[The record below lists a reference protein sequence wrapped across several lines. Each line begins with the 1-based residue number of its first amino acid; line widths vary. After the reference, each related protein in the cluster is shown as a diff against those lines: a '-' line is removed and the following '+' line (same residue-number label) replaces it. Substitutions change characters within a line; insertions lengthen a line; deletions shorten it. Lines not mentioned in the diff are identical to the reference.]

1 MTFDQET
8 HPRVEFARNALKV
21 VVAQVRFPVSYRL
34 EQAGVLADLQQALS
48 VAYPIGL
55 PRGEEVTIAI
65 GPGGATMNQGRP
77 GPAQFADVSRTR
89 TITIGSDMASFETT
103 AYEDW
108 PTFRAAFGDLLALL
122 EAHVQPAQVDRLGL
136 RFVDELPG
144 DGARTITDWGRL
156 VTADLLGSE
165 SGPARDVRAVRTLQ
179 LVSLDMGGETINL
192 RHGYTRN
199 PGDAGPA
206 SVYLIDT
213 DASAQNVA
221 FDIPDL
227 LARAD
232 RYHDWAWKLFIRSL
246 TDEAKAVL
254 GEAAR

>member
-8 HPRVEFARNALKV
+8 HPRVVFARNALKV

-34 EQAGVLADLQQALS
+34 DEPGVLAELQRALS
-48 VAYPIGL
+48 AAYPIGL
-55 PRGEEVTIAI
+55 PRGEEVTVAI

-89 TITIGSDMASFETT
+89 TVTIGSDMASFETT

-108 PTFRAAFGDLLALL
+108 PTFRVAFGDLLALL
-122 EAHVQPAQVDRLGL
+122 EAHLQPAHVDRLGL

-144 DGARTITDWGRL
+144 DGARMITDWTHL
-156 VTADLLGSE
+156 LTADLLGSE
-165 SGPARDVRAVRTLQ
+165 NSPARDERAVRTLQ
-179 LVSLDMGGETINL
+179 FVSLDMGGDTINL

-199 PGDAGPA
+199 LGDAGPA

-213 DASAQNVA
+213 DVSSQNVPW
-221 FDIPDL
+221 DIPDL
-227 LARAD
+227 LERAD
-232 RYHDWAWKLFIRSL
+232 RYHDWAWKLFIRSV
-246 TDEAKAVL
+246 TDHAKAVL
-254 GEAAR
+254 GEAGR